1 MTEVDRNDE
10 GYRALWATVIYQ
22 AINDIDSHTER
33 RVAIDWVFSDRSDVG
48 SMRWICDML
57 DLDYHKLVRL
67 SMTREGRSKILKKD
81 VMTMRMRREQ
91 EREQENV

>member
-1 MTEVDRNDE
+1 VTGADRNDE

-33 RVAIDWVFSDRSDVG
+33 RPAIDWVFSDRTDVG

-57 DLDYHKLVRL
+57 DLDYGKLLNL
-67 SMTREGRSKILKKD
+67 SMTREGRSKILKKE
-81 VMTMRMRREQ
+81 VVTMRMRRE
-91 EREQENV
+91 REIDNE